1 MHWGLLVI
9 AGILEIVWASCM
21 KQAHGFTR
29 LGPSICTLVSM
40 MASFVLQALAMRTI
54 PLGTAYAVWTG
65 IGVVGTVIFGMVFLG
80 ESSSVFRIFC
90 LILILTGIVGLKWV
104 GEK

>member
-1 MHWGLLVI
+1 MNWILLLI
-9 AGILEIVWASCM
+9 AGVLEIVWAAGM
-21 KQAHGFTR
+21 KHTHGFTR
-29 LGPSICTLVSM
+29 LGPSIFTLAAM
-40 MASFVLQALAMRTI
+40 MASFGLLALAMRTI